1 MKALLLETVG
11 RITTIDLP
19 TPEPKPDEVVL
30 KVSHCAVCRTDAKMW
45 QQGHRDLVLPRILGH
60 EICAYN
66 QVNGERFVVWP
77 GMACGECVPCRAGME
92 NLCRH
97 MSILGFHRHGGFAE
111 LVAVPTSSLI
121 RVPADLPGPLACL
134 AEPLACALNAL
145 DQSRLSPGMS
155 VLIFGGGT
163 LGLLI
168 AIAARELGAE
178 PSLVES
184 NRRKIERSRALRLK
198 FGIIGTIECPDAEF
212 DAAVNATPSLSTF
225 SEGLAGLKADGR
237 FCLFSGFSGS
247 SSIPTGLINEIHY
260 RQLQVVGAYGCTRD
274 QMIRALTLLR
284 QHEHTFELL
293 VEDRIGMAQVP
304 AILPAVLSGEA
315 FKYVVV
321 F

>member
-11 RITTIDLP
+11 RITTKDLP
-19 TPEPKPDEVVL
+19 APEPKPEEVVL

-60 EICAYN
+60 EICAYK
-66 QVNGERFVVWP
+66 QTSGERFVVWP
-77 GMACGECVPCRAGME
+77 GAACGECAPCRAGLE

-111 LVAVPTSSLI
+111 LVAAPTSSLI
-121 RVPADLPGPLACL
+121 PVPADLPGPLVCL

-145 DQSRLSPGMS
+145 DQSKLSSGMS
-155 VLIFGGGT
+155 VLIYGGGT

-168 AIAARELGAE
+168 AMAARELGAE
-178 PSLVES
+178 PFLVET
-184 NRRKIERSRALRLK
+184 NRRKLERSKALQLE
-198 FGIIGTIECPDAEF
+198 FGIIGTLECPDAEF
-212 DAAVNATPSLSTF
+212 DVAVNATPSLSTF
-225 SEGLAGLKADGR
+225 SEGLSRVKADGR
-237 FCLFSGFSGS
+237 FCLFSGFSDS
-247 SSIPTGLINEIHY
+247 SVPTGLINEIHY

-274 QMIRALTLLR
+274 QMVRALNLLR
-284 QHEHTFELL
+284 HHEHTFDLL
-293 VEDRIGMAQVP
+293 IEDRLGMEQVP